1 MCENVPMAFGKFSH
15 IALVVVMSVPFLT
28 HTASASSVNTVSP
41 SPSPTHHV
49 YVIGDSLT
57 VGPQLFASFSR
68 RVTRTK
74 NWNSAIVNAKVGR
87 TIPQGITVL
96 KRARFRTPTAIVVA
110 LGTNDVLSRRESSY
124 PARAIDN
131 FMRAA
136 QGKPVLWMNL
146 EFSRTRPDWRSR
158 GNRFNKE
165 LRRATSRWPNLQIAD
180 WDRHFS
186 PKGPSRFIQD
196 GIHLTVS
203 GYKTR
208 TSFMVRQLNGW
219 ASRLWM
225 QSTTTTT
232 TLDTSTTQPN
242 DTTSVPEPSSTV
254 DPVTSTTTVPSS

>member
-1 MCENVPMAFGKFSH
+1 MAFRKISH
-15 IALVVVMSVPFLT
+15 IALVVAVSVPFLSHKT
-28 HTASASSVNTVSP
+28 SASLGNNSFRL
-41 SPSPTHHV
+41 PSPTHHV

-57 VGPQLFASFSR
+57 VGPQLFASLSR
-68 RVTRTK
+68 RVAKTK

-96 KRARFRTPTAIVVA
+96 KRTRFRTPTAIVVA
-110 LGTNDVLSRRESSY
+110 LGTNDVLSRREASY

-131 FMRAA
+131 FMRAT

-146 EFSRTRPDWRSR
+146 EFDRTRPDWRSR
-158 GNRFNKE
+158 GVRFNRE
-165 LRRATSRWPNLQIAD
+165 LKKATSRWPNLQIAD
-180 WDRHFS
+180 WDKHFS

-208 TSFMVRQLNGW
+208 TSFMLTQLNGW
-219 ASRLWM
+219 ASRLWI

-232 TLDTSTTQPN
+232 TLATSTTEIN
-242 DTTSVPEPSSTV
+242 DTTSVPAPSSTV
-254 DPVTSTTTVPSS
+254 DPDTTTTTVPGS